1 MLCRGCFVV
10 LGLRSGRQRSNGN
23 GILFSRLLWRADLLT
38 SSKHAGQG
46 QGPKFNKGRS
56 FSAKGFSRNQIF
68 QHMDVRSKQ
77 DSIGAAFSAGWRVAT
92 QSALGARR
100 CQHELRGGW
109 SSKPSGFNRPR
120 LVGKWACFVHQDHL
134 PMFIYKID
142 VVWF

>member
-1 MLCRGCFVV
+1 MV

-120 LVGKWACFVHQDHL
+120 LVGK
-134 PMFIYKID
+134 
-142 VVWF
+142 